1 MVGCVSNSSS
11 SCGVRTKKNAHARM
25 ETCRCNALARGN
37 AAADGLPQSVHCASG
52 APFERVPL
60 SISMPGMTS
69 PSHNRLVSEAAT
81 SSPRPRA
88 RIAASVGRAG
98 QCRDCSLQTGQPLL
112 QRTKS
117 NPFLVVTI
125 TCTYTLITHF
135 RTSGPSHMC
144 IHSAVG
150 TPIPR
155 GGGPAIPFFRDI
167 LPCPPS

>member
-1 MVGCVSNSSS
+1 
-11 SCGVRTKKNAHARM
+11 M

-52 APFERVPL
+52 APFERVLL
-60 SISMPGMTS
+60 SISVPGMTS
-69 PSHNRLVSEAAT
+69 PSHNRLVLEAAT

-98 QCRDCSLQTGQPLL
+98 RCHDCSLQTDQPLL

-125 TCTYTLITHF
+125 TCTYTLVTHF

-150 TPIPR
+150 APIPR
-155 GGGPAIPFFRDI
+155 HSLFPRYSSR
-167 LPCPPS
+167 PPSRDDGVVGYLLRATTRKEEEETAAGHW